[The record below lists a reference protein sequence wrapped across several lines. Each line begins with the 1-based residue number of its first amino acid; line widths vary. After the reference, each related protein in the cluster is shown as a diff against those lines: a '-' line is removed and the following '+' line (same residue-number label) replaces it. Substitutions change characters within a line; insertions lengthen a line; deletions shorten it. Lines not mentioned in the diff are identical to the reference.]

1 MKLKAMLLAAVAA
14 VSVVAISDGALA
26 AKYTL
31 RLGHVLAPS
40 DPLSIAAENM
50 KKAIEQRTNGD
61 VEVQIFTNS
70 QLGDTQDMI
79 DQAQAGANVGTFGDA
94 SRFGQFVPA
103 FNVLAAPY
111 AFHSVDELDKFV
123 NGPTFAKWNDEL
135 AAKTGLTILSF
146 DWYQGARDFLTKKP
160 FTKPADLAGVRIRT
174 IGQPLW
180 ISTIKAMGAVP
191 TPLAWAE
198 VYPSIQTGVI
208 DGAEAQPSAIWG
220 AKLYEVVSDITV
232 TEHIYLMSGLVVSDK
247 WFKSLP
253 ADYQKIVKEEAVKW
267 GKSALKANVDGADK
281 IFADIE
287 KTGTKVHH
295 IDTAPFAEAV
305 KPVYK
310 ELGLTDLIA
319 QVQKEV
325 MN

>member
-1 MKLKAMLLAAVAA
+1 MKFKALLLVAA
-14 VSVVAISDGALA
+14 AAMITTGAQA
-26 AKYTL
+26 ATYTL
-31 RLGHVLAPS
+31 RIGHVLAAS
-40 DPLSIAAENM
+40 DPLAIATEGM
-50 KKAIEQRTNGD
+50 KKAIEERTKGD

-111 AFHSVDELDKFV
+111 AFHNVDELAKFV
-123 NGPTFAKWNDEL
+123 SGPTFAKWNDEL
-135 AAKTGLTILSF
+135 SAKTGLTILSF
-146 DWYQGARDFLTKKP
+146 KWYQGARNMLTKVP
-160 FTKPADLAGVRIRT
+160 VSKPADLNGIRVRT

-180 ISTIKAMGAVP
+180 IATIKAMGAVP

-220 AKLYEVVSDITV
+220 AKLYEVVSHVTV

-247 WFKSLP
+247 WLKSLP
-253 ADYQKIVKEEAVKW
+253 ADYQKIVKEEADRW
-267 GKSALKANVDGADK
+267 GAEALKANVDGADK

-287 KTGTKVHH
+287 KAGTKVDR
-295 IDTAPFAEAV
+295 IDTKPFQEAV
-305 KPVYK
+305 KPVYQ

-319 QVQKEV
+319 QVQKEI